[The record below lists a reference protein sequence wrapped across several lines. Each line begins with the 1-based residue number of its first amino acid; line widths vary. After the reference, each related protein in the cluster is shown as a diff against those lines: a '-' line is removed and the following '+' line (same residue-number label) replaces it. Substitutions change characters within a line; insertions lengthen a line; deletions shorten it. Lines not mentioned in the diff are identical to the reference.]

1 MKKPI
6 IGITLR
12 NVKIEN
18 RDILKVN
25 KNIVNYLLKY
35 NAIPLFITNMDSFI
49 SIASIF
55 DGFVIP
61 GGNNWENI
69 DEEVLKYAYV
79 NDIPVLGIC
88 AGMQLIGSFDGK
100 NIIDN
105 TTHIGNNNH
114 QSMNQYVHDIYLN
127 NGLLKDILN
136 KDIIRVN
143 SRHNDKIN
151 FSNNFIIDAKSKDDI
166 IEAIHLPNKTFILG
180 VQWHPE
186 DIIDEF
192 SDKLFLYFIEQA
204 KK

>member
-25 KNIVNYLLKY
+25 KSIVNYLIKY
-35 NAIPLFITNMDSFI
+35 NAIPIFITNIDDFK
-49 SIASIF
+49 SIANIF
-55 DGFVIP
+55 DGFIIP

-69 DEEVLKYAYV
+69 DEEVLKYAYDNNV
-79 NDIPVLGIC
+79 PVLGIC

-100 NIIDN
+100 NVIDN
-105 TTHIGNNNH
+105 TIHIGNSNH
-114 QSMNQYVHDIYLN
+114 QSTNLYVHDIYLN
-127 NGLLKDILN
+127 NGLLKNILN

-151 FSNNFIIDAKSKDDI
+151 FSNNFIVDAKSKDNI